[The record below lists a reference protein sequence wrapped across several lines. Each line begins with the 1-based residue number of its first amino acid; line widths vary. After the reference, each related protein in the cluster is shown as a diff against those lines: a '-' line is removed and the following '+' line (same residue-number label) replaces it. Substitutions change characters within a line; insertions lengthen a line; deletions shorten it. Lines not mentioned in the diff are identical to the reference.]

1 MREEDSTLILQEG
14 KKKKKESND
23 SQVFIDI
30 TEKPPNIQQVKPEL

>member
-14 KKKKKESND
+14 KKKKESND